1 MKLHP
6 AQRLLVAAVAVAGY
20 AGAVVFHA
28 LAGSGDSTPDVLAAF
43 ATVFG

>member
-6 AQRLLVAAVAVAGY
+6 AQRLLVAAVAMAGY

-28 LAGSGDSTPDVLAAF
+28 LAGSADPTPDLLAAF
-43 ATVFG
+43 TTVFG